1 MSPCPE
7 SGDSLAE
14 DSQDRDDKR
23 LEEMLAEEAAQL
35 PTIDVVVP
43 PHSVKDNAKKAK
55 PEPAE
60 RGGGHKRHF
69 LKEDAKRDKA
79 KAPLSVP
86 ERPVKRAKP
95 ACAGDKAKKVIDAA
109 RAAAIAKPLPAG
121 KSLPRPLKRP
131 AAALKRPAA
140 ATTKDSALKRPA
152 AVNDDDRISARYTHA
167 YLGGIA
173 LNNDKESSRIR
184 GKDKDN
190 VKYVNLCSIAGSVPN
205 RYKIANLVWQWMLS
219 DAMAKKNMTKEM
231 IIAKKDLICK
241 EVNDAPAE
249 ESEDDED
256 DEDDD
261 DDDDD
266 EDPDEGGPAAQHRDA
281 G

>member
-1 MSPCPE
+1 M
-7 SGDSLAE
+7 AE

-23 LEEMLAEEAAQL
+23 IEEMLAEEAAQL
-35 PTIDVVVP
+35 PTTDTKKPREEEMVVP
-43 PHSVKDNAKKAK
+43 PRSVKDDAKKAK
-55 PEPAE
+55 PVPAD
-60 RGGGHKRHF
+60 RARGHKRQDV
-69 LKEDAKRDKA
+69 KEDAKEDK
-79 KAPLSVP
+79 PVP
-86 ERPVKRAKP
+86 ERRVKSAKT
-95 ACAGDKAKKVIDAA
+95 AGAGDKAKKVIDAA

-121 KSLPRPLKRP
+121 KSLPRPLKKP

-140 ATTKDSALKRPA
+140 ATEKDSAL
-152 AVNDDDRISARYTHA
+152 NDDDRISARYTHA

-205 RYKIANLVWQWMLS
+205 RHKIANLVWQWMLS

-241 EVNDAPAE
+241 EVNDAAAE
-249 ESEDDED
+249 DSEDDED

-266 EDPDEGGPAAQHRDA
+266 EDPDE
-281 G
+281 

>member
-1 MSPCPE
+1 LSPCPE

-55 PEPAE
+55 PEPAD
-60 RGGGHKRHF
+60 RARGHKRQDV
-69 LKEDAKRDKA
+69 KEDAKEDK
-79 KAPLSVP
+79 PVP
-86 ERPVKRAKP
+86 ERRVKSAKTVP
-95 ACAGDKAKKVIDAA
+95 GAGDNAKKVIDAA

-121 KSLPRPLKRP
+121 KSLPRPLKKP

-140 ATTKDSALKRPA
+140 ATEKDSALKRPA
-152 AVNDDDRISARYTHA
+152 AATEKDFALNDDDRISARYTHA

-173 LNNDKESSRIR
+173 LNNDKDSSRIR

-205 RYKIANLVWQWMLS
+205 RHKIANLVWQWMLS

-241 EVNDAPAE
+241 EVNDAAAE
-249 ESEDDED
+249 DSEDDED

-266 EDPDEGGPAAQHRDA
+266 EDPDE
-281 G
+281 

>member
-1 MSPCPE
+1 M
-7 SGDSLAE
+7 AE

-43 PHSVKDNAKKAK
+43 PHSVKDDAKKAK
-55 PEPAE
+55 PVPAD
-60 RGGGHKRHF
+60 RARGHKRQDV
-69 LKEDAKRDKA
+69 KEDAKEDK
-79 KAPLSVP
+79 PVP
-86 ERPVKRAKP
+86 ERRVKSAKTVP
-95 ACAGDKAKKVIDAA
+95 GAGDNAKKVIDAA
-109 RAAAIAKPLPAG
+109 RAAARTKPLPAG
-121 KSLPRPLKRP
+121 KALPRPLKKP

-140 ATTKDSALKRPA
+140 ATEKDSAL
-152 AVNDDDRISARYTHA
+152 NDDDRTSARYTHA

-173 LNNDKESSRIR
+173 LNNDRDSSRIR

-205 RYKIANLVWQWMLS
+205 RHKIANLVWQWMLS

-266 EDPDEGGPAAQHRDA
+266 EDPDE
-281 G
+281 